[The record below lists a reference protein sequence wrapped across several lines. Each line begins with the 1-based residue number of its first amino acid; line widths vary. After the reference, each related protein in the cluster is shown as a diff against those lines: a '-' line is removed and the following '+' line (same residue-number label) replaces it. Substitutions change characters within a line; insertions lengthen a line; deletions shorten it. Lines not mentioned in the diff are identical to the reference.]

1 MGVTK
6 NEKAAGGGKK
16 GASQPYKM
24 FTHSKTSQQNRSE
37 QRNELDHQQV
47 LEGLGSAA
55 PSTLS
60 SGLAGKK
67 VHV

>member
-24 FTHSKTSQQNRSE
+24 FTHSKTSQQNHSE
-37 QRNELDHQQV
+37 ERNVLHHQQV

-55 PSTLS
+55 PIIS
-60 SGLAGKK
+60 SSRLAGGKA
-67 VHV
+67 HV